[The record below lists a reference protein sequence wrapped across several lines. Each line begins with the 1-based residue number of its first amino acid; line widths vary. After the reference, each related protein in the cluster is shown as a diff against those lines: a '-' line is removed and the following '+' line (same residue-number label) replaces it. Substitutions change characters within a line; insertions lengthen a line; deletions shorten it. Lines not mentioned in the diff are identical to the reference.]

1 VWIQAP
7 LIFISWNGIKSRLA
21 EQGEFMRWVVIGDK
35 GLFGSEM
42 VAYLEAMGES
52 VSRFNRGN
60 LNLDALAESLSK
72 QIGSVDVIVNAIG
85 FTAVDKAESELYEA
99 NTVNGIYAGKLAQ
112 VAAILGAKFFHIS
125 TDYVFDGESV
135 TPYGTSSETNPQTVY
150 GKSKELG
157 EQLVAQSDAHYTIFR
172 TSWLY
177 GAHGKNFAKTIAAKL
192 IETGAVK
199 VVNDQIGTPTWT
211 RDLAEVVYA
220 HGVHDFNEKIVH
232 AVASGSGSWFDF
244 AREVAASL
252 PEGDKYFLSPVSSEE
267 FPTVAKRPAFSV
279 LDNSETKGPTIG
291 DWHER
296 WKIAAPEVLAEFL
309 TD

>member
-1 VWIQAP
+1 
-7 LIFISWNGIKSRLA
+7 
-21 EQGEFMRWVVIGDK
+21 MHWVVIGDK

-42 VAYLEAMGES
+42 VAYLEAKGEL
-52 VSRFNRGN
+52 VSRFNRSN
-60 LNLDALAESLSK
+60 LNLDELPEALARK
-72 QIGSVDVIVNAIG
+72 IRPADVIVNASG

-99 NTVNGIYAGKLAQ
+99 NTVNGIYAGKLAE
-112 VAAILGAKFFHIS
+112 VAAILGVKFFHIS

-135 TPYGTSSETNPQTVY
+135 TAYEISAATNPQSVY

-157 EQLVAQSDAHYTIFR
+157 EQLIAQSDSKYTIFR

-177 GAHGKNFAKTIAAKL
+177 GAHGKNFAKAIAAKL
-192 IETGAVK
+192 SESGEVK
-199 VVNDQIGTPTWT
+199 VVNDQIGSPTWT

-220 HGVHDFNEKIVH
+220 HGVNAFNEKIVH

-244 AREVAASL
+244 AREVAATL
-252 PEGDKYFLSPVSSEE
+252 PEGDKYFLSPVSTEE
-267 FPTVAKRPAFSV
+267 FLTAAKRPAYSV
-279 LDNSETKGPTIG
+279 LDNSQTKGPIIG

-296 WKIAAPEVLAEFL
+296 WKVAAPEVLAEFL

>member
-1 VWIQAP
+1 
-7 LIFISWNGIKSRLA
+7 
-21 EQGEFMRWVVIGDK
+21 MRWVVIGDK
-35 GLFGSEM
+35 GLFGSEL
-42 VAYLEAMGES
+42 VAYLEAKGELA
-52 VSRFNRGN
+52 SRFNRSN
-60 LNLDALAESLSK
+60 LNLDELPEALAR
-72 QIGSVDVIVNAIG
+72 QIGPADVIVNAIG

-112 VAAILGAKFFHIS
+112 VAAILDAKVFYIS
-125 TDYVFDGESV
+125 TDYVFDGGSV
-135 TPYGTSSETNPQTVY
+135 TPYITSAATNPQSIY

-157 EQLVAQSDAHYTIFR
+157 EQLVAQSGANYTIFR

-177 GAHGKNFAKTIAAKL
+177 GARGKNFAKTIAAKL
-192 IETGAVK
+192 IEDGAVK
-199 VVNDQIGTPTWT
+199 VVSDQIGTPTWT

-220 HGVHDFNEKIVH
+220 HGVNPFNEKIVH

-244 AREVAASL
+244 AREVAATL
-252 PEGDKYFLSPVSSEE
+252 PEGSKYFLSPVSTEE
-267 FPTVAKRPAFSV
+267 FPTAAIRPAFSV
-279 LDNSETKGPTIG
+279 LANSETKGPIIG

>member
-1 VWIQAP
+1 
-7 LIFISWNGIKSRLA
+7 
-21 EQGEFMRWVVIGDK
+21 MRWVVIGDK

-42 VAYLEAMGES
+42 VAYLDAKGEL
-52 VSRFNRGN
+52 VSRFNRSN
-60 LNLDALAESLSK
+60 LNLDQFPESLAQ
-72 QIGSVDVIVNAIG
+72 QIGSADVLLNAIG
-85 FTAVDKAESELYEA
+85 HTAVDKAESELYEA
-99 NTVNGIYAGKLAQ
+99 NTVNGIYAGKLAE

-135 TPYGTSSETNPQTVY
+135 TPHGTSAATNPQNMY

-157 EQLVAQSDAHYTIFR
+157 EQLVAQTDANYTIFR

-199 VVNDQIGTPTWT
+199 VVSDQIGAPTWT

-220 HGVHDFNEKIVH
+220 HGANDFNEKVVH
-232 AVASGSGSWFDF
+232 AVSSGSGSWFDF

-252 PEGDKYFLSPVSSEE
+252 PEGEKYFLSPVSTEE
-267 FPTVAKRPAFSV
+267 FPTAAKRPAFSV
-279 LDNSETKGPTIG
+279 LDNSETKGPIIG

-296 WKIAAPEVLAEFL
+296 WKVAAPEVLAEFL

>member
-1 VWIQAP
+1 
-7 LIFISWNGIKSRLA
+7 
-21 EQGEFMRWVVIGDK
+21 MRWVVIGDK

-42 VAYLEAMGES
+42 VAYLEAKGEM
-52 VSRFNRGN
+52 VLRFNRSN
-60 LNLDALAESLSK
+60 LGLDELAESLAR
-72 QIGSVDVIVNAIG
+72 QIGPADVLVNAIG

-125 TDYVFDGESV
+125 TDYVFDGESE
-135 TPYGTSSETNPQTVY
+135 TAYGTSAETNPQSVY

-157 EQLVAQSDAHYTIFR
+157 EQLVAQSDANYTIFR
-172 TSWLY
+172 TAWLY
-177 GAHGKNFAKTIAAKL
+177 GAKGKNFAKTIAKKL
-192 IETGAVK
+192 TETGAVK

-244 AREVAASL
+244 AREVAATLS
-252 PEGDKYFLSPVSSEE
+252 EGDKYFLSPVSTEE
-267 FPTVAKRPAFSV
+267 FPTAAKRPAFSV
-279 LDNSETKGPTIG
+279 LDNSENKGPIIG
-291 DWHER
+291 NWRER
-296 WKIAAPEVLAEFL
+296 WKVAAPEVLSEFL
-309 TD
+309 VD

>member
-1 VWIQAP
+1 
-7 LIFISWNGIKSRLA
+7 
-21 EQGEFMRWVVIGDK
+21 MRWVVIGDK

-42 VAYLEAMGES
+42 VALLEAKGEL
-52 VSRFNRGN
+52 VSRFNRSN
-60 LNLDALAESLSK
+60 LNLDELPESLAQK
-72 QIGSVDVIVNAIG
+72 IGSVDVIVNAIG
-85 FTAVDKAESELYEA
+85 YTDVDKAESELYEA
-99 NTVNGIYAGKLAQ
+99 NTVNGIYAGKLAE

-135 TPYGTSSETNPQTVY
+135 TPYETSAATNPQSVY

-157 EQLVAQSDAHYTIFR
+157 EKLVTQSGSNYTIFR

-177 GAHGKNFAKTIAAKL
+177 GAKGKNFAKTIAAKL

-220 HGVHDFNEKIVH
+220 QGVNDFNEKVVH
-232 AVASGSGSWFDF
+232 AVSSGSGSWFDF
-244 AREVAASL
+244 AREVAVTL
-252 PEGDKYFLSPVSSEE
+252 PEGDKYFLSPVTTDE
-267 FPTVAKRPAFSV
+267 FPTTAKRPAFSV
-279 LDNSETKGPTIG
+279 LDNSETKGPIIG

-309 TD
+309 TH

>member
-1 VWIQAP
+1 
-7 LIFISWNGIKSRLA
+7 
-21 EQGEFMRWVVIGDK
+21 MRWVVIGDK

-42 VAYLEAMGES
+42 TAYLEEKGEV
-52 VSRFNRGN
+52 VSRFNRTN
-60 LNLDALAESLSK
+60 FNLDELPESLSR
-72 QIGSVDVIVNAIG
+72 QIGPADVLVNAIG
-85 FTAVDKAESELYEA
+85 FTAVDQAESELYEA
-99 NTVNGIYAGKLAQ
+99 NTVNGIYAGKLAE

-135 TPYGTSSETNPQTVY
+135 TPYGTSAATNPQSVY

-157 EQLVAQSDAHYTIFR
+157 EQLVAQSGANYTIFR

-177 GAHGKNFAKTIAAKL
+177 GAHGKNFAKTIAKKL
-192 IETGAVK
+192 TETGSVK

-220 HGVHDFNEKIVH
+220 HGVNAFNEKIVH
-232 AVASGSGSWFDF
+232 AVGSGSGSWFDF
-244 AREVAASL
+244 AREVAATL
-252 PEGDKYFLSPVSSEE
+252 PEGEKYFLSPVSTEE
-267 FPTVAKRPAFSV
+267 FPTAAKRPAFSV
-279 LDNSETKGPTIG
+279 LENSDTKGPIIG

-296 WKIAAPEVLAEFL
+296 WKTAAPEVLAEFL